1 MQSIDS
7 SIKKDSFDIPV
18 QLISRYVYIALR
30 ENLYVSTEVQM
41 ILDKVQVY
49 EIFRI
54 RINVIEKNENNA
66 QYRT

>member
-54 RINVIEKNENNA
+54 QINVIEKNENIA